1 MKRRELREHL
11 FKMVFIF
18 SFNLEREMDE
28 QIDLYLDGIDGIR
41 EEEKEYLKNRYYAV
55 HEHIAEIDELLDR
68 TAKGW
73 STDRFASADLAILR
87 VACYEMLFD
96 ENIPEGV
103 AINEAVEIAKIYG
116 GDDSPSFINGILGNI
131 SAAAKSSE
139 A

>member
-1 MKRRELREHL
+1 
-11 FKMVFIF
+11 MVFIF
-18 SFNLEREMDE
+18 SFTLEREMDE
-28 QIDLYLDGIDGIR
+28 QIDLYLDGIEGIK
-41 EEEKEYLKNRYYAV
+41 EDEKAYLKKRYAKV
-55 HEHIAEIDELLDR
+55 HEHIAEIDAILDR
-68 TAKGW
+68 TARGW

-96 ENIPEGV
+96 DDIPEGV

-131 SAAAKSSE
+131 SAANKSGQ

>member
-1 MKRRELREHL
+1 
-11 FKMVFIF
+11 MVFIF

-28 QIDLYLDGIDGIR
+28 QIDLYLDGIEGIR

-73 STDRFASADLAILR
+73 STDRFASADLAILS

>member
-1 MKRRELREHL
+1 
-11 FKMVFIF
+11 MVFIF

-28 QIDLYLDGIDGIR
+28 QIDLYLDGIEGIR
-41 EEEKEYLKNRYYAV
+41 EHEKEYLKNRYYAV

-96 ENIPEGV
+96 EKIPEGV

-116 GDDSPSFINGILGNI
+116 GYLYSWSGKQIYQGNVQTGYSPAGN
-131 SAAAKSSE
+131 SCPG
-139 A
+139 

>member
-18 SFNLEREMDE
+18 SFTPEKDMDE
-28 QIDLYLDGIDGIR
+28 QIDLYLDGIENIR
-41 EEEKEYLKNRYYAV
+41 ESDREYLRNRCCAV
-55 HEHIAEIDELLDR
+55 HEHIDEIDSLLDR

-73 STDRFASADLAILR
+73 TTDRFASADLAILR

-96 ENIPEGV
+96 DNIPEGV

-131 SAAAKSSE
+131 SAAGRSSE